1 MPTKVINEK
10 AYFSSL
16 TLHAEIKFL
25 EPSVRMTN
33 QCQIT
38 QLATREHTLQIK
50 MMSSKPCCCSDNRSH
65 IAQVT
70 AS

>member
-38 QLATREHTLQIK
+38 QL
-50 MMSSKPCCCSDNRSH
+50 
-65 IAQVT
+65 VT
-70 AS
+70 